1 MGVLGGSWVVTGGA
15 ISTVTMIIIYI
26 RGVITPLSTTL
37 DANLKLI
44 ETLKEP

>member
-1 MGVLGGSWVVTGGA
+1 MGVPGGSWVAIGGVIGTA
-15 ISTVTMIIIYI
+15 TMIIIYI

-37 DANLKLI
+37 DDNLKLI